1 MKKKYIAPKTKYA
14 SMMLSNIIAESN
26 TLRLGPG
33 EGSHDAN
40 SNERNFFDDE
50 EDDEFNW

>member
-14 SMMLSNIIAESN
+14 SMMLSNIIAESIQS
-26 TLRLGPG
+26 GEG
-33 EGSHDAN
+33 EGSHDA
-40 SNERNFFDDE
+40 SSRMRNFFDDDE